1 MINDE
6 ASIILANI
14 STFSGITIAS
24 KNEKYEAQTFQRK
37 ASKLAESGWKGKV
50 LTFFSL
56 GSVWTGSLQVWI
68 RLILRF
74 QLSSER
80 MIWHSN

>member
-1 MINDE
+1 MPLFSNPLSFSQILCLFLLVLLFMINDE

-37 ASKLAESGWKGKV
+37 ASKLAESG
-50 LTFFSL
+50 
-56 GSVWTGSLQVWI
+56 
-68 RLILRF
+68 
-74 QLSSER
+74 
-80 MIWHSN
+80 